1 MFRTMRDIGFFNRI
15 RPTAAFC
22 QMLAVSSW
30 HLDHLNNSNVVNDHL
45 KYSLQATQKLQREL
59 DDVNTSLTNN
69 TLGAVLAFVCSAVN
83 APINCTVDISSV
95 LILTRTSHTM
105 IHPSM
110 FTSAG

>member
-1 MFRTMRDIGFFNRI
+1 MRNIGFFNRI

-30 HLDHLNNSNVVNDHL
+30 HLDHLNDSRVVNDHL

-59 DDVNTSLTNN
+59 DDINTSLTNN

-83 APINCTVDISSV
+83 RLINHNVNT
-95 LILTRTSHTM
+95 LQY
-105 IHPSM
+105 
-110 FTSAG
+110 

>member
-30 HLDHLNNSNVVNDHL
+30 HLDHLNEPRVVNDHL

-69 TLGAVLAFVCSAVN
+69 AFGAVLAFVCSAVN
-83 APINCTVDISSV
+83 KMINRNIFISSK
-95 LILTRTSHTM
+95 LISFRT
-105 IHPSM
+105 
-110 FTSAG
+110 